1 MAHRKIPETISNSPS
16 QSYIDNDP
24 NVDPSTVRSRDL
36 PENKRIGREI
46 AFGVQQSLVCW
57 ATDFIDPIVSKLYQ
71 DKYGNKEH
79 EVTHAH
85 TFGGE
90 IAGDLAAF
98 FVYMGAKRLLTNQ
111 VDGAID
117 VVKHSMDAKLDKMGR
132 KSLKGW
138 AAAAHVSEDDP
149 IYKEK
154 LEAYKDFQAENIV
167 DSSIIAGSSAIINV
181 AAQRALGNKQALSTI
196 AISKL
201 IGTGATMGIM
211 LGLRTVMPT
220 TLKAFDDELS
230 DRYFSKLVRKT
241 KKFFGVDDSDHDK
254 HRHSLTV
261 YTPNAL
267 AVPTAVDAT
276 QEYIEI
282 LNNRFHD
289 KKRKDPVDVDTFVQ
303 EQKTLASGLLQLF
316 SPEGAYAKTL
326 VGMYANL
333 LRDHAVKL
341 PPAQQLAGEAALD
354 RYAETTVK
362 NLMIAYRDEVLSQR
376 RLLDDRAFLSELK
389 TSLTTVLPPKG
400 HAELDVK
407 KMTERFPGH
416 RALVELMDP
425 HSNAAALLEEDLKR
439 LLPSVPERAVHT
451 ASEGYIESQRRS
463 LVEGQAVASS
473 SYAVPR
479 FRGTHSQ
486 MNANAPASYASK
498 IEEQKFALGMHS
510 PAI

>member
-1 MAHRKIPETISNSPS
+1 MAHRKIPETITTSSEKP
-16 QSYIDNDP
+16 YTDNDP
-24 NVDPSTVRSRDL
+24 NVDHSDVRSRDL

-46 AFGVQQSLVCW
+46 AFGVQQSAICW
-57 ATDFIDPIVSKLYQ
+57 ATDFIDPIVSRWYQ
-71 DKYGNKEH
+71 KSYGNKDH

-90 IAGDLAAF
+90 MAGDLAAF

-117 VVKHSMDAKLDKMGR
+117 MVKHSMDAKLDTMGR
-132 KSLKGW
+132 NSLRGW

-149 IYKEK
+149 AYLKR
-154 LEAYKDFQAENIV
+154 LEAYKDFQAENLG
-167 DSSIIAGSSAIINV
+167 DSSVIAGSSAIINV
-181 AAQRALGNKQALSTI
+181 AAQRALGNKQALATI
-196 AISKL
+196 LTSKL

-211 LGLRTVMPT
+211 LGARTVMPT

-241 KKFFGVDDSDHDK
+241 KKFFGVEDADHDK
-254 HRHSLTV
+254 GHHSLTV

-267 AVPTAVDAT
+267 AVPKAIDAT
-276 QEYIEI
+276 QEYLEI

-289 KKRKDPVDVDTFVQ
+289 KKRKTPVDFDTFVQ

-333 LRDHAVKL
+333 LRDHRVEL
-341 PPAQQLAGEAALD
+341 PPAQRITGEAGLE
-354 RYAETTVK
+354 RHAEATVK

-389 TSLTTVLPPKG
+389 TSLATVLPPKG

-407 KMTERFPGH
+407 QMTERFPGH
-416 RALVELMDP
+416 RALAELMDP
-425 HSNAAALLEEDLKR
+425 HGNAVALLEEDLKR

-451 ASEGYIESQRRS
+451 ASEGYIESQRKS

-473 SYAVPR
+473 SYAQPR

-486 MNANAPASYASK
+486 MNANAPATYASK
-498 IEEQKFALGMHS
+498 IEEQKLALGIHS